1 MAKEEIGMFVNL
13 SWDDLRG
20 WAGSKIVTRGRSYQ
34 RQNLVSKLAILD
46 DECLIAWVDGTH
58 RYATRVTIDEEGL
71 PDSICTCPYGYNCK
85 HGVAVVLEYLRQI
98 EEDKRIPK
106 ASKDDE
112 RLSLFDEEEW
122 EDDLDNQNDND
133 YDESSL
139 RGTIKSEIN
148 AYLVGKTKTQL
159 TELILELAGKFPQM
173 AQELTD
179 RKQLA
184 SGDTKS
190 LINRLKKEIREI
202 SSEPGWQNHWQQEGY
217 TPNYSEIRIKLETL
231 LKAGHAEE
239 VLILGKELIE
249 LGNQQIE
256 ESHDDGETATEIEEC
271 MPVIVKA
278 LEQSSIATADKLAW
292 AVNVVL
298 EDGYDVFNAFGE
310 YLDRRHT
317 KADWNTLAD
326 RLLKQLGK
334 MKHSG
339 VKNDFHRNYARDR
352 LSDWIIHAL
361 EQAGR
366 NEEVIPL
373 CEVEA
378 QKTGSFTRLVKHLI
392 SAKRYSDAENWIQE
406 GIRKTEKELPG
417 IASDL
422 RHRLKEIRTSQ
433 KDWVAV
439 ATMQIEEFVRY
450 PSEKTFLECQKA
462 NAKTKT
468 WPKMRKHLLTYLEKG
483 ELPWKQKGWPLGK
496 SNQTK
501 PDASFRNTFP
511 MTNVLI
517 DIAILE
523 KKPEK
528 VLCWYDQLQKNK
540 RSWVGVGD
548 DRIAA
553 AIEDY
558 APERSVSIWKTIAE
572 DLINQT
578 KPSAYEQAASYL
590 RKAEKIVKR
599 EKKQAEW
606 NQYLNEL
613 KSKHARKR
621 RFIEILDQSNSLPI
635 IGRKR

>member
-1 MAKEEIGMFVNL
+1 MFVNL
-13 SWDDLRG
+13 SWDDLRE
-20 WAGSKIVTRGRSYQ
+20 WAGSKIVTRGQSYQ

-46 DECLIAWVDGTH
+46 DEGLIAWVDGTH
-58 RYATRVTIDEEGL
+58 RYATQVNIDEEGV

-148 AYLVGKTKTQL
+148 AYLDGKTKTQL

-217 TPNYSEIRIKLETL
+217 TPDYSEIRIKLETL

-239 VLILGKELIE
+239 ILILGKELIE

-278 LEQSSIATADKLAW
+278 LEQSSIAKADKLAW
-292 AVNVVL
+292 AVDVVL
-298 EDGYDVFNAFGE
+298 KDDYDVFNTVGE

-439 ATMQIEEFVRY
+439 ATMQTEEFVCY

-468 WPKMRKHLLTYLEKG
+468 WPKVRKHLLTYLEKG

-523 KKPEK
+523 KEPEK
-528 VLCWYDQLQKNK
+528 VLCWYDQLQNNK
-540 RSWVGVGD
+540 RSRIGVGD

-553 AIEDY
+553 AIKDY
-558 APERSVSIWKTIAE
+558 DPERSVSIWKTIAE
-572 DLINQT
+572 GLINQT
-578 KPSAYEQAASYL
+578 KPSAYEQAAIYL
-590 RKAEKIVKR
+590 RKVERIMKH
-599 EKKQAEW
+599 EKKQSQW
-606 NQYLNEL
+606 NQYLNSLREE
-613 KSKHARKR
+613 HARKR

-635 IGRKR
+635 INRKR